1 MTSDLFAPVQFLH
14 IIRTPISDSSV
25 KPIDLSVAWT
35 IRVLTP
41 SKRASGFSTGSAAI
55 ATTVVRRGLNIE
67 HGPLTHAH
75 GVFPV
80 IRYKMKKSMKTKT
93 IGLGVLL
100 SVAAAAMCFASN
112 PTLGTWKLNESK
124 STFGDGAGKTTL
136 VVWEKVGDQQKC
148 TVDGT
153 DADGKKTHSEWTGK
167 MDGKFYAVTG
177 DPQADQRSFK
187 KSDDNTIAMVTQK
200 DGKTVGDGT
209 IVVAADRKSRT
220 VTSAMTNA
228 KGPIPLIPLI
238 SFDPF

>member
-1 MTSDLFAPVQFLH
+1 
-14 IIRTPISDSSV
+14 
-25 KPIDLSVAWT
+25 
-35 IRVLTP
+35 
-41 SKRASGFSTGSAAI
+41 
-55 ATTVVRRGLNIE
+55 
-67 HGPLTHAH
+67 
-75 GVFPV
+75 
-80 IRYKMKKSMKTKT
+80 MKTKT

-124 STFGDGAGKTTL
+124 STFGDGAGKSTL

-167 MDGKFYAVTG
+167 MDGKFYAITG
-177 DPQADQRSFK
+177 EPQADQRS
-187 KSDDNTIAMVTQK
+187 IAMVTQK

-220 VTSAMTNA
+220 VTSTMTNA
-228 KGPIPLIPLI
+228 KGVKVTSKLAYNK
-238 SFDPF
+238 S